1 MSATRRPRILD
12 LYCCEGGAASG
23 YHAAGFDVVG
33 VDIVE
38 QPNYP
43 YEFVQADAV
52 ETMIELISG
61 GKIAGHTMRWFDAIH
76 ASPPCQAFSSA
87 TYITGSRHNH
97 PNLIPQTRILLERS
111 GRPWVIENVP
121 AAPLLNPMLLCGT
134 MFGLGLQWQGQDFEL
149 RRHRHFESNM
159 FLMSAG
165 GCSHKLRVA
174 GSYGQGGAYK
184 PKPGHGG
191 RVVPPRRERL
201 ELLGIQHEMSIHGTA
216 QAIPPAYTE
225 FIGGQLLGLLG

>member
-1 MSATRRPRILD
+1 MRAARKPRLLD
-12 LYCCEGGAASG
+12 LFCCEGGAAAG
-23 YHAAGFDVVG
+23 YAAAGFEVVG
-33 VDIVE
+33 VDIVA

-43 YEFVQADAV
+43 FEFVQGDAV
-52 ETMIELISG
+52 ECLIELLSG
-61 GKIAGHTMRWFDAIH
+61 GRIAGHTLRWFDAIH
-76 ASPPCQAFSSA
+76 ASPPCQAFSPASN
-87 TYITGSRHNH
+87 ITGTKANH

-111 GRPWVIENVP
+111 RKLWVMENVP

-134 MFGLGLQWQGQDFEL
+134 MFGLGLRWMGQDFEL
-149 RRHRHFESNM
+149 RRHRHFESSV

-165 GCSHKLRVA
+165 GCSHKLRTA

-191 RVVPPRRERL
+191 RVVPPRRERMA
-201 ELLGIQHEMSIHGTA
+201 LLGIPHEMTIHGTA

-225 FIGGQLLGLLG
+225 FIGEQLLAELR